1 MSASDVG
8 TPGDMT
14 EPGSATGSDFL
25 ARKSDLT
32 RMRQRIPGLSDVLIV
47 DDNNFDADSLRATL
61 NMMFGYSLTM
71 RRAKTLGSALDCV
84 IERKPDLIF
93 LDDILPP
100 SDTASSTIPFLRRC
114 GYEGPIIV
122 VSGEM
127 TRNRRLELMAASA
140 ADVIH
145 KDDLDSVRVSEALQ
159 IAYQLELH
167 APGPIANA

>member
-1 MSASDVG
+1 MSS
-8 TPGDMT
+8 P
-14 EPGSATGSDFL
+14 SRSTGSEFL

-32 RMRQRIPGLSDVLIV
+32 RMRQKIPGLKDVLIV

-61 NMMFGYSLTM
+61 NMMFGYGLTL

-100 SDTASSTIPFLRRC
+100 SDTASTTIPFLRRC
-114 GYEGPIIV
+114 GYEAAIIV

-127 TRNRRLELMAASA
+127 TRVRRQELLGGGAI
-140 ADVIH
+140 DVIH
-145 KDDLDSVRVSEALQ
+145 KDDLDSVRITEALGR
-159 IAYQLELH
+159 AYDMTPEFRS
-167 APGPIANA
+167 

>member
-1 MSASDVG
+1 MSDTG
-8 TPGDMT
+8 PETGETGGRM
-14 EPGSATGSDFL
+14 GSEFL

-32 RMRQRIPGLSDVLIV
+32 RMRQNIPGLKDVLIV
-47 DDNNFDADSLRATL
+47 DDNNFDADSLRASL
-61 NMMFGYSLTM
+61 NMMFGYALTL

-100 SDTASSTIPFLRRC
+100 SDTASTTIPFLRRC

-127 TRNRRLELMAASA
+127 TRMRRQVLMMAGA
-140 ADVIH
+140 ADVLH
-145 KDDLDSVRVSEALQ
+145 KDDLDSVRISEALKT
-159 IAYQLELH
+159 AYKID
-167 APGPIANA
+167 AIF

>member
-1 MSASDVG
+1 MSSSSRG
-8 TPGDMT
+8 
-14 EPGSATGSDFL
+14 TGSEFL

-32 RMRQRIPGLSDVLIV
+32 RMRQKIPGLKDVLII

-61 NMMFGYSLTM
+61 NMMFGYELTL

-100 SDTASSTIPFLRRC
+100 SDTASTTIPFLRRC
-114 GYEGPIIV
+114 GYEAAIVV

-127 TRNRRLELMAASA
+127 NRNRRLELLNAGAI
-140 ADVIH
+140 DVIH
-145 KDDLDSVRVSEALQ
+145 KDDLDSVRLSEALGR
-159 IAYQLELH
+159 AYNVKPEFQS
-167 APGPIANA
+167 

>member
-1 MSASDVG
+1 MSGEGGV
-8 TPGDMT
+8 
-14 EPGSATGSDFL
+14 TGRDFL

-32 RMRQRIPGLSDVLIV
+32 RMRQKIPGLKDVLIV

-61 NMMFGYSLTM
+61 NMMFGYGLTL

-100 SDTASSTIPFLRRC
+100 SDTASTTIPFLRRC
-114 GYEGPIIV
+114 GFEAGIII

-127 TRNRRLELMAASA
+127 TRNRKHELLAAGA
-140 ADVIH
+140 VDVIH
-145 KDDLDSVRVSEALQ
+145 KDDLDSVRISEALGR
-159 IAYQLELH
+159 AYKIESEVRS
-167 APGPIANA
+167 

>member
-1 MSASDVG
+1 MSGA
-8 TPGDMT
+8 
-14 EPGSATGSDFL
+14 GSETGSGTGSDFL

-32 RMRQRIPGLSDVLIV
+32 RMRQRIPGLKDVLIV
-47 DDNNFDADSLRATL
+47 DDNNFDADSLRASL

-100 SDTASSTIPFLRRC
+100 SDTASTTIPFLRRC
-114 GYEGPIIV
+114 GFEGPIIV

-127 TRNRRLELMAASA
+127 TRIRRQELLGAGAV
-140 ADVIH
+140 DVVH
-145 KDDLDSVRVSEALQ
+145 KDDIDSVRISEALKT
-159 IAYQLELH
+159 AYKMDVESTV
-167 APGPIANA
+167 

>member
-1 MSASDVG
+1 MTGTSPETASG
-8 TPGDMT
+8 A
-14 EPGSATGSDFL
+14 GSEFL

-32 RMRQRIPGLSDVLIV
+32 RMRQRIPGLKDVLIV
-47 DDNNFDADSLRATL
+47 DDNSFDADSLRANL
-61 NMMFGYSLTM
+61 NMMFGYGLTL

-100 SDTASSTIPFLRRC
+100 SDTASTTLPFLRRC
-114 GYEGPIIV
+114 GFEGPIII

-127 TRNRRLELMAASA
+127 TRMRRQEMLNAGA

-145 KDDLDSVRVSEALQ
+145 KDDLDSVRISEALSK
-159 IAYQLELH
+159 AYKMDAL
-167 APGPIANA
+167 PTT